1 MAFEI
6 PVQILSFTAA
16 TAMSAATEQFCLV
29 KLASNGNCHLC
40 TAITDKPIGVLQN
53 SPARGELAEV
63 MVLGV
68 TKLRANVDLAVD
80 DLVGAAATGR
90 AAVYVAGTT
99 GTSSYIAGRVI
110 AVDAT
115 DNDGRVVTAAIN
127 CLSPTRGV

>member
-16 TAMSAATEQFCLV
+16 SALSAASQQFCLV
-29 KLASNGNCHLC
+29 ALTSTGKVVPC

-53 SPARGELAEV
+53 NPGRDELAEV

-80 DLVGAAATGR
+80 DLVGTAANSR
-90 AAVYVAGTT
+90 AAVYTAGAT
-99 GTSSYIAGRVI
+99 GTSSYIVGRVI
-110 AVDAT
+110 AIDAA

>member
-16 TAMSAATEQFCLV
+16 SAMSAATEQYCFV
-29 KLASNGNCHLC
+29 KLASNGNAHLC

-53 SPARGELAEV
+53 NPGRGEAADV

-80 DLVGAAATGR
+80 DLVGAAANSR
-90 AAVYVAGTT
+90 AAVYVCGTT
-99 GTSSYIAGRVI
+99 GTSSFIAGRVI
-110 AVDAT
+110 ATDAA

>member
-16 TAMSAATEQFCLV
+16 SALSATSQQFCFVALV
-29 KLASNGNCHLC
+29 AGGVVPC
-40 TAITDKPIGVLQN
+40 TGITDKPIGVLQN
-53 SPARGELAEV
+53 SPARGELADV
-63 MVLGV
+63 LVLGV

-80 DLVGAAATGR
+80 DLVGTAANSR
-90 AAVYVAGTT
+90 AAVYTAGGT
-99 GTSSYIAGRVI
+99 GTSSYICGRVI
-110 AVDAT
+110 AIDNA

>member
-16 TAMSAATEQFCLV
+16 SAMSASTEQFCLV
-29 KLASNGNCHLC
+29 KLSSTGTAHLC

-80 DLVGAAATGR
+80 DLVGAATTGR

-99 GTSSYIAGRVI
+99 GTSSYIVGRVI
-110 AVDAT
+110 AVDAA
-115 DNDGRVVTAAIN
+115 DNDGRVVTAAVN